1 MATGAP
7 DWQPLYKFLRDA
19 LSVNVDVNLA
29 EADASYYTNL
39 AAALNNLTVTV
50 DSAQQQLNDAI
61 SKIGD
66 TFGTIETVDR
76 VGSIYYADGFE
87 SGIGTFLTTL
97 TAAGNLWVSRV
108 TRKTGLQ
115 SLCIYV
121 KAWGDAVKIEKRL
134 PFPATKKLGI
144 EVSFCQLTFYGH
156 VDLYI
161 TYSRD
166 GVQDQCK
173 VRLRW
178 DLFHELGVIHNGAY
192 VTIVDLTTAGISS
205 SFFNTFKVVYDF
217 SARKYVKLIWDG
229 ISYDIS
235 ARCNHLVDSEE
246 MRMTIGVYVY
256 ADSGT
261 LNNTVCFLDD
271 IILTEEV

>member
-29 EADASYYTNL
+29 AADASYFTNL
-39 AAALNNLTVTV
+39 AAALNDLTVTV
-50 DSAQQQLNDAI
+50 DSAQGQLNDAI

-97 TAAGNLWVSRV
+97 TATGNLWVSRV
-108 TRKTGLQ
+108 TRKSGLQ
-115 SLCIYV
+115 SLCVYV
-121 KAWGDAVKIEKRL
+121 SAWADAVRIEKRL

-144 EVSFCQLTFYGH
+144 EVSFCQKTFYGH

-166 GVQDQCK
+166 GFQDQC
-173 VRLRW
+173 VARLRR
-178 DLFHELGVIHNGAY
+178 DLYDELGVIHNGAY
-192 VTIVDLTTAGISS
+192 VKIVDLTTAGDSS
-205 SFFNTFKVVYDF
+205 TYFDTFKVVYDF
-217 SARKYVKLIWDG
+217 TTRKYVRLIWNG

-235 ARCNHLVDSEE
+235 ARQNPLVDSEE
-246 MRMTIGVYVY
+246 IRMTIGAYVY